1 MARPLRIQLAG
12 GLYHITGRGNE
23 RKNIFFTKKDYE
35 KFREYIRSA
44 SLRYG
49 FILHCYVL
57 MRNHYHLVGETPKA
71 NISAVMHYINTSYT
85 TYINKKRGRSGHLFQ
100 GRYKSV
106 LVDRDS
112 YLLELSRYVHLN
124 PVRAGIVEKP
134 DKYLWS
140 SYRAYIDSSRDD
152 IVHRDFIW
160 RMVSPSPEDASAR
173 YRTFVEEAIGVSQE
187 SPFAHTRGM
196 AILGDQ
202 KFAQDVI
209 GRMGGTKIEDKE
221 VALRKELKSPVL
233 MPITVLEVISQ
244 AVQVPLAVIVD
255 KKGQYRNLAVYLVK
269 KYTIEPNKDIGRLFG
284 NISYSAI
291 SQIAIRFEKRI
302 EADAGL
308 RQTTERIK
316 NLLSNVKG

>member
-23 RKNIFFTKKDYE
+23 RKSIFFTKKDYE
-35 KFREYIRSA
+35 KFREYIHSA
-44 SLRYG
+44 SVKYG

-57 MRNHYHLVGETPKA
+57 MGNHYHLVGETPKA

-124 PVRAGIVEKP
+124 PLRAGIVEKP
-134 DKYLWS
+134 DEYLWS
-140 SYRAYIDSSRDD
+140 SYRAYIDSKRDD

-160 RMVSPSPEDASAR
+160 SMVSPSSKDAPAL
-173 YRTFVEEAIGVSQE
+173 YRTFVEEAIGISQE
-187 SPFAHTRGM
+187 SPFVHIRGM

-202 KFAQDVI
+202 RFVEDI
-209 GRMGGTKIEDKE
+209 ICRMGSTKIEDRE
-221 VALRKELKSPVL
+221 ISLRNELKLPMLTPV
-233 MPITVLEVISQ
+233 TVLEVMSQ
-244 AVQVPLAVIVD
+244 GLHVPVEVLID
-255 KKGQYRNLAVYLVK
+255 KKGDYRSLAVYLIK
-269 KYTIEPNKDIGRLFG
+269 KCTTVPNKAIGELFG

-291 SQIAIRFEKRI
+291 SQIAIRFQKRL

-308 RQTTERIK
+308 RQITSNIK